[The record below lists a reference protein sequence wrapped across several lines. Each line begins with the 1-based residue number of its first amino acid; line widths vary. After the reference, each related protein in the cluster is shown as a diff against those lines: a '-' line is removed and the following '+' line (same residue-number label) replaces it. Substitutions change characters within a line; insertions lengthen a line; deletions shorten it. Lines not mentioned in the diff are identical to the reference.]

1 MLITHWISA
10 DNAMEQNAVTA
21 VFIRRTYDPL
31 LSLTA
36 FIQRLRSIL
45 ELGWTGRCLVHLNKI
60 INTACLLSV
69 RV

>member
-10 DNAMEQNAVTA
+10 DRAMEQNAVTA

-36 FIQRLRSIL
+36 FIQLLRAVL
-45 ELGWTGRCLVHLNKI
+45 ELG
-60 INTACLLSV
+60 
-69 RV
+69 